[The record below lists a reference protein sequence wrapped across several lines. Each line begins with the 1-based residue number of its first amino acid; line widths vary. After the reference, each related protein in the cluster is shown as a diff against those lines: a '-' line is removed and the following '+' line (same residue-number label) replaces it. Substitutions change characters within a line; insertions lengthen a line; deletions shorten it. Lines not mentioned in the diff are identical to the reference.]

1 MHFICCLFGIYMFVH
16 IKYKLIIIM
25 NKVARHIENDELHEI
40 EKRGM
45 SDWRKSMQ
53 PLLPHD
59 NKSVTGLNDT
69 YNPTPFHS
77 LGAGKIF
84 DGYQS
89 LATWIVRHKNVII
102 DGYGGVFFEDI
113 YQDIQAALSHMG
125 LTVNWIFTKDYFKSN
140 SDIELAVAPFLGSEN
155 EVWGSKTNLELG
167 DFFGLEELQQVKQ
180 GIGYDINIVIGVGA
194 GLINWEAPVVY
205 FELPKNEIQYRMRSE
220 SICNI
225 GCNEAGK
232 PFNMYKR
239 FYFVD
244 WVVLNEHRNKLQDR
258 VTVVADGQ
266 RVKDITWMFNDDLA
280 EGLKKLS
287 HSVIRARP
295 WFESGSWGGQW
306 MKDNLSGLNQQEV
319 NYGWSFELIS
329 PENGLILESDGILLE
344 IPFDLLMLF
353 ESQSILGKH
362 ASQFGTYFPIRFDFL
377 DTFSGGNLS
386 IQCHPSKSYIKEK
399 FGEEITQDETYYIM
413 DCKPDAKVYL
423 GFQEDIDPVTF
434 RSELENSKLNNQE
447 IQIEKYVQSFPSRK
461 HELFLIPNGTVHSSG
476 VNNMVLEI
484 SATPYIFT
492 FKMYDWLSLDL
503 NGKPRPINI
512 EHAFNNLKFE
522 RKGDVVARELISQQA
537 VIDEGEDW
545 QLFHLPTHREHFYD
559 VERIEFD
566 QEMVIDTDQRCHV
579 LMLVEG
585 TSISVQVN
593 NGESHYFNYAE
604 TFIIP
609 AAAGEYK
616 LINHGAQ
623 RAKVIKAFL
632 KNNI

>member
-1 MHFICCLFGIYMFVH
+1 
-16 IKYKLIIIM
+16 M
-25 NKVARHIENDELHEI
+25 NKVSGRIENGELY
-40 EKRGM
+40 GNGD
-45 SDWRKSMQ
+45 SDTYDWRKSMQ
-53 PLLPHD
+53 PLLPHQ
-59 NKSVTGLNDT
+59 NKPATDINNT

-77 LGAGKIF
+77 LGAGHIF
-84 DGYQS
+84 DGYKS
-89 LATWIVRHKNVII
+89 LAIWIAKHKSVII

-113 YQDIQAALSHMG
+113 YVDIQAALGNMG
-125 LTVNWIFTKDYFKSN
+125 LTVNWLFTKDYFKSTK
-140 SDIELAVAPFLGSEN
+140 DVELAVAPFLGGEN
-155 EVWGSKTNLELG
+155 EVWGSKTSLELG
-167 DFFGLEELQQVKQ
+167 DFFKLEELQQLKQ
-180 GIGYDINIVIGVGA
+180 DVDFDINIVIGVGA
-194 GLINWEAPVVY
+194 GLTDWKAPVVY
-205 FELPKNEIQYRMRSE
+205 FELPKNEIQYRMRSG
-220 SICNI
+220 SVCNL
-225 GCNEAGK
+225 GCSETDK

-244 WVVLNEHRNKLQDR
+244 WVVLNKHRSELQER

-266 RVKDITWMFNDDLA
+266 RVQDITWMFNDDLVL
-280 EGLKKLS
+280 GLKKLS
-287 HSVIRARP
+287 RSVIRARP

-306 MKDNLSGLNQQEV
+306 MKDKLSGLNQQEV
-319 NYGWSFELIS
+319 NYAWSFELIS

-362 ASQFGTYFPIRFDFL
+362 TDQFGTYFPIRFDFL
-377 DTFSGGNLS
+377 DTFKGGNLS

-413 DCKPDAKVYL
+413 DCRPDAKVYL
-423 GFQEDIDPVTF
+423 GFQEDIDPMVF
-434 RSELENSKLNNQE
+434 RSELENSKVNNQE

-492 FKMYDWLSLDL
+492 FKMYDWLSVDL

-512 EHAFNNLKFE
+512 EHAFNNLRFE
-522 RKGDVVARELISQQA
+522 RKGDVVAREFISQQA
-537 VIDEGEDW
+537 VIDEGKDW
-545 QLFHLPTHREHFYD
+545 QLFHLPTHDEHFYD

-566 QEMVIDTDQRCHV
+566 QEVVIDTEQRCHV

-593 NGESHYFNYAE
+593 DREPHCFNYAE

-609 AAAGEYK
+609 AAAGRYK
-616 LINHGAQ
+616 LINHGVQ

-632 KNNI
+632 KNNIQL

>member
-1 MHFICCLFGIYMFVH
+1 MD
-16 IKYKLIIIM
+16 
-25 NKVARHIENDELHEI
+25 KVARNIENGELYEMENKDI
-40 EKRGM
+40 YE
-45 SDWRKSMQ
+45 WRESMQ
-53 PLLPHD
+53 PLLPHEH
-59 NKSVTGLNDT
+59 KPVNDINNT

-89 LATWIVRHKNVII
+89 LAAWIAKHKDVII
-102 DGYGGVFFEDI
+102 DGYGGVFFEHI
-113 YQDIQAALSHMG
+113 YQDIQTALDHTG
-125 LTVNWIFTKDYFKSN
+125 LTVNWIFTNDYFKSN
-140 SDIELAVAPFLGSEN
+140 EDIELAVVPFLGSEN
-155 EVWGSKTNLELG
+155 EVWGFKTNLGLG
-167 DFFGLEELQQVKQ
+167 DFFRLEELQQLKPD
-180 GIGYDINIVIGVGA
+180 IKYDINIVIGVGA
-194 GLINWEAPVVY
+194 GLIEWEAPIVY
-205 FELPKNEIQYRMRSE
+205 FELPKNEIQYRMRSG

-225 GCNEAGK
+225 GCNEADK

-244 WVVLNEHRNKLQDR
+244 WVVLNKHRSKLQER
-258 VTVVADGQ
+258 VTIVADGQ
-266 RVKDITWMFNDDLA
+266 RVQDITWMFNDDLA
-280 EGLKKLS
+280 QGLKKLG

-306 MKDNLSGLNQQEV
+306 MKDNLCGLNKQEV
-319 NYGWSFELIS
+319 NYAWSFELIS

-353 ESQSILGKH
+353 ESQAILGKH
-362 ASQFGTYFPIRFDFL
+362 ASHFGTYFPIRFDFL
-377 DTFSGGNLS
+377 DTFNGGNLS
-386 IQCHPSKSYIKEK
+386 IQCHPSKSYINEK
-399 FGEEITQDETYYIM
+399 FGEMITQDETYYIM

-423 GFQEDIDPVTF
+423 GFQEDIDPLIF
-434 RSELENSKLNNQE
+434 RSELENSKMNNRA

-476 VNNMVLEI
+476 MNNMVLEI

-503 NGKPRPINI
+503 NGEPRPINI
-512 EHAFNNLKFE
+512 EHAYHNLKFD
-522 RKGDVVARELISQQA
+522 RKGDMVARELISQQA
-537 VIDEGEDW
+537 VIDEGKDW
-545 QLFHLPTHREHFYD
+545 QLVHLPTHHEHFYD

-566 QEMVIDTDQRCHV
+566 HEMFIDTEQRCHV

-585 TSISVQVN
+585 TSVSVQVN
-593 NGESHYFNYAE
+593 GESHCFNYAE

-616 LINHGAQ
+616 LINHDVQ

-632 KNNI
+632 KNDIQL